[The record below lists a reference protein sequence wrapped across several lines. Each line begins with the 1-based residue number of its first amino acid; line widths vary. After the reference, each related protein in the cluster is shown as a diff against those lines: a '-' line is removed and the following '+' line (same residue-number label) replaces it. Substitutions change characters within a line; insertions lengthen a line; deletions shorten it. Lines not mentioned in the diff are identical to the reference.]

1 VALKSS
7 TPAEPSE
14 ARTHSLGRQLV
25 LATLVFCAAFT
36 VLAVTARTWSAW
48 KHRVAAMNEELVQ
61 VQKVFQRTLGKA
73 IWEMDREALL
83 AHVDSAVQVSSVG
96 HVRLVLRRTNRE
108 PEVIEQAQ
116 PGWEASS
123 RAPSLHTP
131 LRYEPYPG
139 AAETVGELV
148 LEGDER
154 VLWQRLQSELMGIM
168 VTQLVQSLLLAGLVM
183 WVFNRLVTTHVRH
196 VASHVRKLTPETLKE
211 PLRLERDPARHDELS
226 LLEAGVNKLQDSLGE
241 YLTQQRR
248 DEQELAAHR
257 DRLAELVQEKTAEL
271 QNANAQ
277 LHELLRSDT
286 LTGLSNRRH
295 FDEVKEIE
303 FRRAKRLHQPLSVL
317 LCDVDYFKRYNDT
330 YGHAQGDACLQA
342 VARVLGD
349 SFGRAGELPA
359 RIGGEEFAVL
369 LPGTDQRGAQL
380 AAERLRAAVA
390 ARALPHAA
398 SEVAPHVTLSI
409 GVAQFDP
416 ATMDRFDALLH
427 RADEALYRAKRLGRD
442 RVAA

>member
-1 VALKSS
+1 MQASS
-7 TPAEPSE
+7 AEPGE
-14 ARTHSLGRQLV
+14 TRTHSLGRQLV

-48 KHRVAAMNEELVQ
+48 KHSVAAMNDELVQ

-83 AHVDSAVQVSSVG
+83 AHVDSAVQVSAVG
-96 HVRLVLRRTNRE
+96 HVRLILRRTNRE
-108 PEVIEQAQ
+108 PEVIDQAQ
-116 PGWEASS
+116 PGWEASR

-211 PLRLERDPARHDELS
+211 PLRLERDPARRDELS
-226 LLEAGVNKLQDSLGE
+226 LLEAGVNKLQDSLGD

-257 DRLAELVQEKTAEL
+257 DRLAELVQEQTAEL

-277 LHELLRSDT
+277 LQELLRSDT

-303 FRRAKRLHQPLSVL
+303 FRRAKRLAQPLSVL

-342 VARVLGD
+342 VARVLRE

-380 AAERLRAAVA
+380 AAERLRAAVT